1 MVTPQMPM
9 SKALDGQVS
18 LSRLAMG
25 VKGEVSARLPTATR
39 EGALLSHTK
48 DLLPLANLVRVRVK

>member
-1 MVTPQMPM
+1 MPM

-39 EGALLSHTK
+39 EGPLLSHTK
-48 DLLPLANLVRVRVK
+48 DLLPLVNLVRVRVK

>member
-25 VKGEVSARLPTATR
+25 GGVSARLPTATR
-39 EGALLSHTK
+39 EGPLLSHTK